1 MSKTLFWATLLLTFR
16 TSFGSFLDQFA
27 LKSQITSFPKKQ
39 ILLAVRAHIVQA
51 VYIWKFHK
59 TLTCKHHRRYI
70 LCYFLCST
78 ASQYLLVPDFC
89 AGIKENLTST
99 CLIALKL
106 EEELV
111 QPALHNFCKNEFI
124 TPVKSFM
131 KHKVCCYFGRAQTSI
146 L

>member
-16 TSFGSFLDQFA
+16 TSFGSFLDHFV

-39 ILLAVRAHIVQA
+39 ILLAVRTHIVQA
-51 VYIWKFHK
+51 VYIWKIHK
-59 TLTCKHHRRYI
+59 TLTCKHHRKYI
-70 LCYFLCST
+70 LNYFLGST
-78 ASQYLLVPDFC
+78 ASQYLLVANFC
-89 AGIKENLTST
+89 GGIKENLTSS

-106 EEELV
+106 EKELI

-124 TPVKSFM
+124 TPVKSLM
-131 KHKVCCYFGRAQTSI
+131 KHKVCCYFGRAKASI